1 MNLLLCIANF
11 TNQGRENPL
20 EGVPPPVKAALTK
33 KYNEMNKTRMVRVAD
48 MVQLPGVKKAPKK
61 RIAAM
66 LEPTVDSLRDEDGEP
81 LADNEEEN
89 GSDAEEDSGTIH
101 LCELLL

>member
-1 MNLLLCIANF
+1 M
-11 TNQGRENPL
+11 

-81 LADNEEEN
+81 LADNEEGN
-89 GSDAEEDSGTIH
+89 GSDAEEDSEEATDGEK
-101 LCELLL
+101 LESNLKNLNARGSSCYCFR